1 MSAPAQPRGRTSNAR
16 RPLAWVR
23 LLAGLWL
30 FAAGV
35 VLGLRSGL
43 GVSPWDVFHDG
54 IRQATPLSF
63 GAATV
68 LVGVVLVVVALAAG
82 VRPGPG
88 TLVNMVA
95 IGAFADALLASG
107 LVEDLAG
114 RALPVRLAAVLAGV
128 GLVALGSALYIGA
141 DLGSGPRDS
150 LMLALAARTRLSVG
164 LVRGLLEATVLGVGW
179 LLGGVVGVGTVLFAV
194 GIGPAVQLAFRVLRV
209 EVPGERNRRRGGSLH
224 AWNAVR
230 AECVDPGGYGQ
241 RAGGRGQQGR
251 AAGIRLR
258 VGVRS
263 PARRAADL

>member
-1 MSAPAQPRGRTSNAR
+1 MSPPAQPRSEVPNDR

-30 FAAGV
+30 FALGV

-68 LVGVVLVVVALAAG
+68 LVGVVLVVVALGAD
-82 VRPGPG
+82 VRVGPG

-95 IGAFADALLASG
+95 IGVFADALLASG
-107 LVEDLAG
+107 FVQDLA
-114 RALPVRLAAVLAGV
+114 AWPLPVRLAAVLAGV

-141 DLGSGPRDS
+141 GLGSGPRDS
-150 LMLALAARTRLSVG
+150 LMLALSARTQLPIG
-164 LVRGLLEATVLGVGW
+164 LIRGLLETTVLGVGW
-179 LLGGVVGVGTVLFAV
+179 LLGGVVGVGTLLFAF

-209 EVPGERNRRRGGSLH
+209 DVPGEPNWRRGRESACL
-224 AWNAVR
+224 
-230 AECVDPGGYGQ
+230 ECCSG
-241 RAGGRGQQGR
+241 
-251 AAGIRLR
+251 
-258 VGVRS
+258 
-263 PARRAADL
+263 

>member
-1 MSAPAQPRGRTSNAR
+1 VSPPVRPRRVVPTAR

-30 FAAGV
+30 FALGV

-43 GVSPWDVFHDG
+43 GVSPWDVLHDG
-54 IRQATPLSF
+54 IRQASPLSF

-95 IGAFADALLASG
+95 IGLFADALLASG
-107 LVEDLAG
+107 FVQDLAAG
-114 RALPVRLAAVLAGV
+114 SLPVRLAAVLAGV

-141 DLGSGPRDS
+141 GLGSGPRDS
-150 LMLALAARTRLSVG
+150 LMLALAARTG
-164 LVRGLLEATVLGVGW
+164 LPAGLIRGLLEGSVLGVGW
-179 LLGGVVGVGTVLFAV
+179 LLGGVVGVGTVLFAL

-209 EVPGERNRRRGGSLH
+209 NLPREPNRRR
-224 AWNAVR
+224 VR
-230 AECVDPGGYGQ
+230 ESVCLECCSG
-241 RAGGRGQQGR
+241 
-251 AAGIRLR
+251 
-258 VGVRS
+258 
-263 PARRAADL
+263 